1 MPYSVSAS
9 CTQRQVRQ
17 RPGCMP
23 HALKQRQGPGSHT
36 LQLWMGAQAASY
48 ASACRGR
55 GDPPGQRCCLRRRTG
70 LRMVRDRGCRC
81 STLLLWST
89 AFPVE
94 QQPVSKAVDAA
105 CLTCPILSD
114 SPHGC
119 QIGSSLDWL
128 AKCKAHDHGS
138 MPGDSMACHAELTW
152 TFSGV
157 RPVSSSSSHPGCSQS
172 TFSVLP
178 TTSRRRYVVL

>member
-1 MPYSVSAS
+1 MRVHAEEKETHLAEDVVCVAKQVCKWCGIEGAAVQLLVSWRGDIPPAS
-9 CTQRQVRQ
+9 TAHHHHSRQ
-17 RPGCMP
+17 
-23 HALKQRQGPGSHT
+23 T
-36 LQLWMGAQAASY
+36 AASSDTV
-48 ASACRGR
+48 AWQQIHV
-55 GDPPGQRCCLRRRTG
+55 DPSPGVLPVMCW
-70 LRMVRDRGCRC
+70 V
-81 STLLLWST
+81 LLLWAT

-94 QQPVSKAVDAA
+94 QRPVSGAVDAA

-114 SPHGC
+114 SPYGC
-119 QIGSSLDWL
+119 LF
-128 AKCKAHDHGS
+128 AECNAHNRGS

-178 TTSRRRYVVL
+178 TNSRRRYVVL

>member
-1 MPYSVSAS
+1 MCWV
-9 CTQRQVRQ
+9 
-17 RPGCMP
+17 
-23 HALKQRQGPGSHT
+23 
-36 LQLWMGAQAASY
+36 
-48 ASACRGR
+48 
-55 GDPPGQRCCLRRRTG
+55 
-70 LRMVRDRGCRC
+70 
-81 STLLLWST
+81 LLLWST

-94 QQPVSKAVDAA
+94 QQPVSEAVDAA
-105 CLTCPILSD
+105 CWTCPILSD
-114 SPHGC
+114 SPYGC

-128 AKCKAHDHGS
+128 AECKAHDRGS

-178 TTSRRRYVVL
+178 TNSRPRYIVL